1 MRRFRFVVAFGV
13 FVSWSPC
20 LSAADEP
27 APPTTAQALELSRA
41 WLDAQRAYE
50 GVPGMSAAIVHDQ
63 ATLWSGGAGVADRAS
78 SLPAGADTLYSICSV
93 TKLFTSIG
101 VLQLRDLGKLSLEDP
116 VSKHLPWFAMKAAP
130 EGRAA
135 TIRGILTHSS
145 GLPRESDYP
154 YWSGDFDFPTRE
166 KIIER
171 VAAQEPLYPSERYFQ
186 YSNLGLTLAGEIVS
200 AASGQPYDQYIRR
213 SILEPLG
220 MHATYPEIPMGEKGK
235 RLAVG
240 HSARRRDGSRTAL
253 PVFQTR
259 GIAPAA
265 GFAST
270 ASDLARFAS
279 WQFRALAGNDDT
291 VLDRRTLREM
301 HRPHWVD
308 PDFETFWGLGFAVA
322 KEGETVFVTHG
333 GSCPGFRTAFV
344 LEPKTKVGVIVM
356 ANASGVDT
364 GKYATALHALV
375 APTLKAKPES
385 VAPPPQQQPPPPPKA
400 DTLAPY
406 LGTYDDFPWG
416 GETIVFAWG
425 DDLGM
430 VSLPTMEPAKALDKL
445 RRTGEHTFRRVR
457 KDDTLGEAVV
467 FEIGPDGRATRYWQH
482 SNPSAR
488 LR

>member
-1 MRRFRFVVAFGV
+1 M
-13 FVSWSPC
+13 P
-20 LSAADEP
+20 
-27 APPTTAQALELSRA
+27 
-41 WLDAQRAYE
+41 
-50 GVPGMSAAIVHDQ
+50 I
-63 ATLWSGGAGVADRAS
+63 RAS
-78 SLPAGADTLYSICSV
+78 SRPAAADTLYSICSV
-93 TKLFTSIG
+93 SKLFTSIG
-101 VLQLRDLGKLSLEDP
+101 VLQLRDQGKLSLEDP
-116 VSKHLPWFAMKAAP
+116 VSKHLPWFQMKAAP
-130 EGRAA
+130 EGRPA
-135 TIRGILTHSS
+135 TIRGLLTHSS

-171 VAAQEPLYPSERYFQ
+171 VASQEALYPSERYLQ

-213 SILEPLG
+213 AILDPLG
-220 MHATYPEIPMGEKGK
+220 MKATYPEIPVEEKGK

-253 PVFQTR
+253 PIFQTR

-270 ASDLARFAS
+270 VDDLARFAS

-301 HRPHWVD
+301 HRPQWVD
-308 PDFETFWGLGFAVA
+308 PDFETFWGLGFAVG
-322 KEGETVFVTHG
+322 KEGDHVFVSHG
-333 GSCPGFRTAFV
+333 GSCPGFRTAF
-344 LEPKTKVGVIVM
+344 G
-356 ANASGVDT
+356 T
-364 GKYATALHALV
+364 GAGDESRRDRDGERQRGGHRQV
-375 APTLKAKPES
+375 RCGAPCHRG
-385 VAPPPQQQPPPPPKA
+385 A
-400 DTLAPY
+400 DAEGQAAVRRRRVPRRRPTLAPY

-430 VSLPTMEPAKALDKL
+430 VSLPTMEPVKAMDKL

-457 KDDTLGEAVV
+457 KDDALGETVV
-467 FEIGPDGRATRYWQH
+467 FEIGPDGRATKYWQH
-482 SNPSAR
+482 SNLVPPSQVGSIYRPAEGGHQCKS
-488 LR
+488 LASPAA

>member
-1 MRRFRFVVAFGV
+1 MKTLQAGIVVLF
-13 FVSWSPC
+13 
-20 LSAADEP
+20 LSTLSLVAAEP
-27 APPTTAQALELSRA
+27 VPPTTAQALELSRL
-41 WLDAQRAYE
+41 WLEAQRAYDA
-50 GVPGMSAAIVHDQ
+50 VPGMSAAIVHDQ
-63 ATLWSGGAGVADRAS
+63 KTLWSGAAGQADTALGR
-78 SLPAGADTLYSICSV
+78 PATAETLYSICSV
-93 TKLFTSIG
+93 SKLFTSIG
-101 VLQLRDLGKLSLEDP
+101 VMQLRDQGKLSLEDP
-116 VSKHLPWFAMKAAP
+116 VSKHLSWFRMKPAE
-130 EGRAA
+130 EGREA
-135 TIRGILTHSS
+135 TVRGILTHSA
-145 GLPRESDYP
+145 GLPREADAP
-154 YWSGDFDFPTRE
+154 YWTGEFDFPTRE

-171 VAAQEPLYPSERYFQ
+171 LASQEALYPSDRYFQ

-220 MHATYPEIPMGEKGK
+220 MTATYTEIPADEKGK

-240 HSARRRDGSRTAL
+240 YSARRRDGTRNPL

-270 ASDLARFAS
+270 VNDLARFAS
-279 WQFRALAGNDDT
+279 WQFRTLDGKDDK

-308 PDFETFWGLGFAVA
+308 PDFEIFWGLGFAVA
-322 KEGETVFVTHG
+322 KEGEKVLVSHG

-344 LEPKTKVGVIVM
+344 LEPKTKVGVVVM
-356 ANASGVDT
+356 ANANGVDT
-364 GKYATALHALV
+364 GKYARAIGTIV
-375 APTLKAKPES
+375 GPTLEKEAKTP
-385 VAPPPQQQPPPPPKA
+385 APA
-400 DTLAPY
+400 ARFAPY
-406 LGTYDDFPWG
+406 LGTFDDYPWG

-430 VSLPTMEPAKALDKL
+430 VSVPTMEPAKDMDRL

-457 KDDTLGEAVV
+457 KDDTLGEAIV

-482 SNPSAR
+482 SNPSPR
-488 LR
+488 VK